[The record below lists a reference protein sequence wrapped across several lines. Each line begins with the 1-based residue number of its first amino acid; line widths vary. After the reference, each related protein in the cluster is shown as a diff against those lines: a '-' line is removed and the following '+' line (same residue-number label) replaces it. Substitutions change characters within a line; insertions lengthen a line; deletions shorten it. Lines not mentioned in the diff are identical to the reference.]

1 MLHFRE
7 LSRTKKRPLHGYTKR
22 STPISGKI
30 REINYIPEGDE
41 KAKLNLGLYGGD
53 TNCVNEPGLY
63 SLVLGIRKPT

>member
-41 KAKLNLGLYGGD
+41 KAKLNLGLYGRRHELRQRTRPLFPRIGQ
-53 TNCVNEPGLY
+53 P
-63 SLVLGIRKPT
+63 